1 MSSEVENYGFTDAEM
16 KVYDEIFGPLQEDP
30 KQQLSAATRIPRTHF
45 RSLLDELL
53 SRSATDRELLVFES
67 MLPSGGDALP
77 FGDLMRLGI
86 GPRQPVA
93 TGPGRSLR
101 QLFEPAMAR
110 LQVACIQATEEQRMH
125 SIAGQLR
132 KREQAQADRDLGR
145 LMALTQQQ
153 QSTEGST
160 EGPQARAV
168 VASGLKREMAALC
181 AVVSSSHAAA
191 KRARSARKRSEALT
205 AVVELLRKLAD
216 CSDKELREA
225 KSEAVKGEEE
235 AATRAGAIRD
245 NVNQILAAKKR
256 LSMAQGPSAHNLLHQ

>member
-160 EGPQARAV
+160 EDLKHAQWWQV
-168 VASGLKREMAALC
+168 V
-181 AVVSSSHAAA
+181 
-191 KRARSARKRSEALT
+191 
-205 AVVELLRKLAD
+205 
-216 CSDKELREA
+216 
-225 KSEAVKGEEE
+225 
-235 AATRAGAIRD
+235 
-245 NVNQILAAKKR
+245 
-256 LSMAQGPSAHNLLHQ
+256 